1 MESSEAIATK
11 ANEETI
17 KHGDVVQ
24 IVKER
29 QGLVGAFLLVD
40 EVKAWGV
47 QGFVHH
53 VNSFEEASQIWLR
66 LNWEEI
72 EKIGSAVMVPEGF
85 KI

>member
-1 MESSEAIATK
+1 MSDKES
-11 ANEETI
+11 I

-29 QGLVGAFLLVD
+29 QGFVGGFLLVD

-53 VNSFEEASQIWLR
+53 VKSFEESTQIWLR
-66 LNWEEI
+66 LNWDEI
-72 EKIGSAVMVPEGF
+72 ERIGTAVMMPEGF
-85 KI
+85 SSE